1 MIKSISF
8 IVLTQFFHS
17 NELNDLIF
25 QVEPTIFYYSVP
37 TAWQT
42 VLFSVITAHRAYSC
56 MDLKRTCA
64 IGDVLFLP
72 MWFSL
77 RAHYGPIIATHYHE
91 DFVQVKVVYMTL

>member
-56 MDLKRTCA
+56 
-64 IGDVLFLP
+64 
-72 MWFSL
+72 
-77 RAHYGPIIATHYHE
+77 
-91 DFVQVKVVYMTL
+91 